1 MGTAIPGKRW
11 DFAVPLPSRLPAKIT
26 GAFNSGTHPTGWKW
40 WVEGCVLAGFDDYP
54 IRLQHHPTFKAGC
67 HVACLHA
74 SQGLPVPS
82 RLSDSHGCGL
92 ARKKRWK
99 GQTKKAGCHRGQP
112 LPSRIIS
119 SGLTASHEKYLT
131 YKWWRPSVKFL
142 ARSETGKNI
151 DEFIFFGSGEDTRT
165 IVVVNRQTDRICW
178 VAGM

>member
-1 MGTAIPGKRW
+1 LGTAIPGKRW

-82 RLSDSHGCGL
+82 RLSG
-92 ARKKRWK
+92 
-99 GQTKKAGCHRGQP
+99 
-112 LPSRIIS
+112 
-119 SGLTASHEKYLT
+119 SGLPEWATLPRLPVGLCPRNEL
-131 YKWWRPSVKFL
+131 
-142 ARSETGKNI
+142 G
-151 DEFIFFGSGEDTRT
+151 
-165 IVVVNRQTDRICW
+165 
-178 VAGM
+178 

>member
-1 MGTAIPGKRW
+1 MLAEFDPCLMRLQQHPPLKDEIASHSLAMTDVGRHTARLRAAQGL
-11 DFAVPLPSRLPAKIT
+11 PLPSRL
-26 GAFNSGTHPTGWKW
+26 SG
-40 WVEGCVLAGFDDYP
+40 
-54 IRLQHHPTFKAGC
+54 
-67 HVACLHA
+67 
-74 SQGLPVPS
+74 
-82 RLSDSHGCGL
+82 SHGCGL

-151 DEFIFFGSGEDTRT
+151 DEFIFF
-165 IVVVNRQTDRICW
+165 W
-178 VAGM
+178 FW